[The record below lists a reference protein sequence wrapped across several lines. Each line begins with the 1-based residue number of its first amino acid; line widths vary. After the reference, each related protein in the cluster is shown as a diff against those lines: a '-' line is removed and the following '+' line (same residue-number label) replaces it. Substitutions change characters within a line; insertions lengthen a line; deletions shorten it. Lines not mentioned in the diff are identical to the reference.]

1 MTDQSSAIV
10 ETGAPLPGAAD
21 PGPRDADRRGLLTA
35 LLHDMS
41 VSAWLAGLIAV
52 VVAFAGPSVIILQA
66 ASAGHLTAAQTTSW
80 LWAIG
85 VGSGV
90 LCLGLSL
97 WTRTP
102 AIAAWST
109 PGSAL
114 LVTSIDHFS
123 YATVIGAYL
132 VSALAVVFVG
142 ISGWF
147 GRLMRA
153 IPAPLV
159 SAMLAG
165 ILLPFC
171 IDAVSGSG
179 GHLVVPGAAVLGYL
193 VGKRI
198 SDRWSVPL
206 ALACGVLAA
215 VLAGRLHTA
224 GLAVGLAQPH
234 WTTPAFSLSAVIGIG
249 LPLFIVTM
257 TAQNA
262 AGVAVSRSFGYDCDD
277 RRLIT
282 ATGVASLVFAPFGS
296 HGLNLSSITAAICS
310 GPTAHPDPRRR
321 YVAGVACGVFYILV
335 GTFASV
341 LTAVFT
347 DLPPGL
353 IATVAGLA
361 LLGALIGS
369 LGASLADTTR
379 CEPALITFLATAS
392 GLTLLGVGSAFWGL
406 VLGGAAE
413 IVLNRRRAPRET
425 RE

>member
-1 MTDQSSAIV
+1 
-10 ETGAPLPGAAD
+10 
-21 PGPRDADRRGLLTA
+21 
-35 LLHDMS
+35 MS

-66 ASAGHLTAAQTTSW
+66 ASAGHLTDAQTTSW

-90 LCLGLSL
+90 LCLVLSL

-114 LVTSIDHFS
+114 LVTSIDHYS
-123 YATVIGAYL
+123 YAAVVGVYI
-132 VSALAVVFVG
+132 VSALAVVVVG
-142 ISGWF
+142 VSGWF

-153 IPAPLV
+153 IPASLV
-159 SAMLAG
+159 AAMLAG

-171 IDAVSGSG
+171 VDAFSGSG
-179 GHLVVPGAAVLGYL
+179 GHLLVPGAAVLGYL
-193 VGKRI
+193 VGKRL

-206 ALACGVLAA
+206 ALVCGVLAA
-215 VLAGRLHTA
+215 VLSGRVRSAGATIGFAH
-224 GLAVGLAQPH
+224 PH
-234 WTTPAFSLSAVIGIG
+234 WTTPAFSLSAVIGIA

-262 AGVAVSRSFGYDCDD
+262 AGVAVSRSFGYECDD
-277 RRLIT
+277 RRLVT
-282 ATGVASLVFAPFGS
+282 ATGVASVLFAPFGS

-310 GPTAHPDPRRR
+310 GPAAHPDPRRR
-321 YVAGVACGVFYILV
+321 YVAGVSCGVFYILV
-335 GTFASV
+335 GTFASA

-347 DLPPGL
+347 DLPHEL

-361 LLGALIGS
+361 LLGALAGS
-369 LGASLADTTR
+369 LGASLTDAAR
-379 CEPALITFLATAS
+379 REPALITFLATAS
-392 GLTLLGVGSAFWGL
+392 GVTLLGVGSAFWGL
-406 VLGGAAE
+406 VLGGLAE
-413 IVLNRRRAPRET
+413 ILLHSRGAGLPRR
-425 RE
+425 